1 MIVRQS
7 RPLLRAVLVSTT
19 MFALFAVIGCAVQG
33 QNFLTDLDM
42 RLAIDLHKWAGPG
55 PHDFLEGFN
64 QIASPRAMAVLVVGL
79 TLVLLVRGHYWLAA
93 TCVLAEVPGKIL
105 EWRLQA
111 YFQRQRPPLEHRVR
125 QLPNTRPRKR
135 PA

>member
-33 QNFLTDLDM
+33 RNFLTDLDM
-42 RLAIDLHKWAGPG
+42 RLANDLHEWAGPG

-64 QIASPRAMAVLVVGL
+64 QVASPRALAVLVLGL
-79 TLVLLVRGHYWLAA
+79 TLMLMVRGHYWLAA

-111 YFQRQRPPLEHRVR
+111 YFQRQRPPL
-125 QLPNTRPRKR
+125 
-135 PA
+135 